1 MNGFDNDYSPVWR
14 VTRKVLWV
22 VGLWLIGRGLLRWEF
37 VQTALATALPPTL
50 TIGGASLDIGSTL
63 QFVAH
68 PVQTFGQGYQ
78 EWIDSILSQFP

>member
-1 MNGFDNDYSPVWR
+1 MNGFYSYYHPLWSLI
-14 VTRKVLWV
+14 RKVLWLL
-22 VGLWLIGRGLLRWEF
+22 GLWLIIRGLLRWEC
-37 VQTALATALPPTL
+37 VQTALTTYLPTNL
-50 TIGGASLDIGSTL
+50 TIGGTSLDIGSTL